1 MEFEKNLKRIL
12 KVTPQTASTYMRN
25 IRRLAKISGL
35 NEIPRGKGWLAG
47 KKGSA
52 LVKEV
57 GKLPNSVGR
66 HLYLAGNTAYR
77 VYSDDKDRSTLW
89 RSKTVESSNKYRD
102 HRAKQKKSPNEEK
115 NWATTK
121 DLQKAATILKQKIKP
136 LLKKDD
142 LSNKEKYEL
151 QRYLI
156 VKFYST
162 LALRLSPATL
172 YLKTDSTKNT
182 LLRPR
187 GKRKFMITL
196 KDHKTVKSRGE
207 IKLEVPITLSR
218 ELSKLLPKLKQ
229 EHGYFLSNHAGGK
242 LSKQALSKL
251 LFRTFNNILGK
262 KIGSRLIRV
271 FKTTEN
277 KDKINQASALQNEL
291 GHSASMQV
299 TYIRK

>member
-1 MEFEKNLKRIL
+1 MTFEADLKRIL
-12 KVTPQTASTYMRN
+12 KVTPQTVNTYMRN
-25 IRRLAKISGL
+25 IRRLAKIAWLDS
-35 NEIPRGKGWLAG
+35 IPAGKGWLSG

-57 GKLPNSVGR
+57 GKLPNNVAR

-136 LLKKDD
+136 LLKKD

-187 GKRKFMITL
+187 GKRKFVITL

-229 EHGYFLSNHAGGK
+229 EHGYFLSNKTGGK

-277 KDKINQASALQNEL
+277 KDKIEKASALQNEL
-291 GHSASMQV
+291 GHSASMQQ